1 MTRISHL
8 VARFG
13 MHGLWIA
20 CVGSALLSW
29 QLTAVHYQRRISDM
43 QRDQAELIAHA
54 RKADLQTLQLAN
66 ARADQL
72 TTRLATTQTQLDT
85 TEREKAHA
93 LRQITT
99 GRRCLDAGV
108 VRVLNSPDATA
119 AGTAGVPAPIGGAAA
134 AGGAT
139 AAPGTEPL
147 AEPVTDTDVSLWIA
161 DAKRQHEI
169 CRARLDALID
179 YHLTPPQ

>member
-1 MTRISHL
+1 MTNTSNL

-13 MHGLWIA
+13 MHGFWVGFL
-20 CVGSALLSW
+20 GSALLSW
-29 QLTAVHYQRRISDM
+29 QLTAAHYQNRISEL
-43 QRDQAELIAHA
+43 QRGQTELIAHA

-72 TTRLATTQTQLDT
+72 TTRLVTTQAQLDT

-99 GRRCLDAGV
+99 GRLCLDAGV
-108 VRVLNSPDATA
+108 VRVLNSPNTTA
-119 AGTAGVPAPIGGAAA
+119 HGTAGVPTSASGAAA
-134 AGGAT
+134 AG
-139 AAPGTEPL
+139 AAAAAAGTEPL
-147 AEPVTDTDVSLWIA
+147 AEPVTDTDVSLWVV
-161 DAKRQHEI
+161 DAKRRHEA